1 MIDWVLSESIAFSAT
16 VTERPQFIHQ
26 TDLRRN
32 GNDLPSVNATPTP
45 RPSDRFAVSAPFFSL
60 SCHLTSPTLT
70 AQPRISEPRSGGGVE
85 RWDRKLLEPP
95 AGGLIG
101 TFNVISPGTPQNNLR
116 H

>member
-1 MIDWVLSESIAFSAT
+1 MIDRVLSESIAFCAT
-16 VTERPQFIHQ
+16 VTERLQFIHQ
-26 TDLRRN
+26 TDLRWN

-45 RPSDRFAVSAPFFSL
+45 RPSDRLAVSAPFSL
-60 SCHLTSPTLT
+60 SRHLTSPTLA
-70 AQPRISEPRSGGGVE
+70 AQPRISEPWSGGDVE
-85 RWDRKLLEPP
+85 RWDPNLLEPP